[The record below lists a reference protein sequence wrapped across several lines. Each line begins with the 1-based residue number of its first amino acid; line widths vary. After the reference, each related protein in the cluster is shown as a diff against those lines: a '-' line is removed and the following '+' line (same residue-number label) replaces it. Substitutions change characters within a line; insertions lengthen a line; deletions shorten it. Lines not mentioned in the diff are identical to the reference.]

1 MNRWDGDTEPSLR
14 RLRSLFVTVLFAIV
28 ISACSKSSSVADL
41 QPDVDWNAIAGAAE
55 AQISW
60 REDVQPVLE
69 KRCVVCHGCYDAPCQ
84 LKLTSYEG
92 LMRGANPRKVYDGAR
107 IKAAQPTRL
116 GIDATT
122 TEEWRDRNFHPVIA
136 ESQVQDEREAADFMR
151 RSVLYRLLRLKQLN
165 PQPRTGLLPE
175 AITLDLGRKQACTT
189 EEKVARFERRNPLWG
204 MPYGMPNLPD
214 EEYRPLVQWLAQ
226 GARPPE
232 SLEESNAAAD
242 QIEKWELFL
251 NGASNRDKLVSRYIY
266 EHLFLAHIHF
276 AGSPERDFYR
286 LVRSYTPPGE
296 TVREVPTTRPFDDPG
311 VDDFWYRLRRHER
324 SIVDK
329 SHILYEFSDA
339 KLNRF
344 KELFLSP
351 RYVVE
356 ELPGYELPAASNPF
370 ITFAVIPSASRY
382 RFLLDDA
389 RFFIQGFIKGP
400 VCRGQVALNVIED
413 QFWVFFASPDTT
425 ENEITKEVLKASVDY
440 LQMPSST
447 QTFRL
452 RAAYTRYWDGQKA
465 YLAAKSEAWADFW
478 PTTQEGAINVIW
490 DGDGYNKNA
499 ALTIFRN
506 FDSAAVEYGL
516 LGQFPETAWVIN
528 YSLFERIHYLLVAGF
543 DVYGNVGHQLNTR
556 LFMDFLRMEGEDNF
570 LSFLPAES
578 RQAIRASWYE
588 GMRSKRSKYFQ
599 EPMHWLTHDS
609 PIEFQTAD
617 PQAELYQLL
626 INHLGPVGG
635 PPDLLNRCVGE
646 VCSATDQN
654 AVVAEVDGGLRGL
667 ALIRGE
673 QLSEFPEL
681 AYVRV
686 VLDGEEDLNYSL
698 IHNRQWKNVTSFLE
712 DASNA
717 NRDPS
722 ADTLTVLRGLSGSY
736 PNFFFSVQRDEVEQF
751 VSQATS
757 VKTVDDYQLF
767 VARFGLRRTATD
779 FWEQADWFQS
789 RHLAEQPLEAGIFDL
804 NRYENR

>member
-1 MNRWDGDTEPSLR
+1 MHQLNSSHRGSVASRMPLAVA
-14 RLRSLFVTVLFAIV
+14 LLLVFIV
-28 ISACSKSSSVADL
+28 SACSKSSSVADL
-41 QPDVDWNAIAGAAE
+41 QPDVDWSAIGGAAE

-107 IKAAQPTRL
+107 IKATQPTRL

-122 TEEWRDRNFHPVIA
+122 TQEWRDMNFHPIVA

-175 AITLDLGRKQACTT
+175 AITLDLGRKQVCTT
-189 EEKVARFERRNPLWG
+189 EKKVAKFERKNPLWG

-232 SLEESNAAAD
+232 SLEESSAAAG
-242 QIEKWELFL
+242 QIEQWELFL
-251 NGASNRDKLVSRYIY
+251 NGTSNKEKLVGRYIY

-276 AGSPERDFYR
+276 SGSPQRDFYR

-296 TVREVPTTRPFDDPG
+296 PVHEVPTTRPFDAPG
-311 VDDFWYRLRRHER
+311 ADDFWYRLRRHER

-344 KELFLSP
+344 KELFLQPS
-351 RYVVE
+351 YVVD
-356 ELPGYELPAASNPF
+356 ELPGYEMPAAANAF

-413 QFWVFFASPDTT
+413 QFWVFFASPDTV
-425 ENEITKEVLKASVDY
+425 ENEITKEVLKGSADY

-447 QTFRL
+447 QTFNL
-452 RAAYTRYWDGQKA
+452 GATYTRYWDGQKA
-465 YLAAKSEAWADFW
+465 YLAAKSEAWAEFW
-478 PTTQEGAINVIW
+478 PTTQEEAINVIW
-490 DGDGYNKNA
+490 DGDGNNKNA

-516 LGQFPETAWVIN
+516 LGQFPETAWIIN
-528 YSLFERIHYLLVAGF
+528 YALLERIHYLLVAGF

-570 LSFLPAES
+570 LSFLPADS

-588 GMRSKRSKYFQ
+588 GMRSRRSKFFQ
-599 EPMHWLTHDS
+599 EPMHWLTNDS
-609 PIEFQTAD
+609 PIEFQTGD

-626 INHLGPVGG
+626 INHLGAVAG
-635 PPDLLNRCVGE
+635 PPDLLNRCLGE
-646 VCSATDQN
+646 VCGAPDPN
-654 AVVAEVDGGLRGL
+654 EAIAEVDAGLRGL
-667 ALIRGE
+667 AQIRGE
-673 QLSEFPEL
+673 QLRVFPEL
-681 AYVRV
+681 AFVRV
-686 VLDGEEDLNYSL
+686 VLDGKEDLIYSL
-698 IHNRQWKNVTSFLE
+698 IRNRQWNNVTSFLA
-712 DASNA
+712 DAKNA
-717 NRDPS
+717 ARDPS
-722 ADTLTVLRGLSGSY
+722 ADTLTVLRGYSGSY
-736 PNFFFSVQRDEVEQF
+736 PNFFFSLQRDEVEQF
-751 VSQATS
+751 VSRASAVETL
-757 VKTVDDYQLF
+757 DDYQLF
-767 VARFGLRRTATD
+767 VARFGVRRTATD